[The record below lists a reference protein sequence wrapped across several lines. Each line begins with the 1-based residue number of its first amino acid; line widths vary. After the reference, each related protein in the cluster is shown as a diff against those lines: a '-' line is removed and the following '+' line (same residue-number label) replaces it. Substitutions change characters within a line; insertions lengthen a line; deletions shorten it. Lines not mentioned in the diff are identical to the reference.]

1 MEIKIYKIQLCRTV
15 NNAQENMICW
25 VLVYKMQ
32 MWNECNSINAVT
44 SQTSVLVPLL
54 QPIKPVMV
62 INVFFFSYLL
72 CLWLVSNSTE

>member
-44 SQTSVLVPLL
+44 FQTSVLVPLL

-62 INVFFFSYLL
+62 INVFFFFLSAVFV
-72 CLWLVSNSTE
+72 VSQ

>member
-62 INVFFFSYLL
+62 INVFFFLSAVFV
-72 CLWLVSNSTE
+72 VSQ

>member
-25 VLVYKMQ
+25 ILVYKMQ

-44 SQTSVLVPLL
+44 FQTSVLVP
-54 QPIKPVMV
+54 IATNKT
-62 INVFFFSYLL
+62 NDCNKCFFFFFF
-72 CLWLVSNSTE
+72 VSCVGG